1 MQPGI
6 VMETLLLEQVLQP
19 LARGCDALG
28 DYGIGVIAQHVAE
41 RDARRFGDLLS
52 RQVSGHA
59 ER

>member
-1 MQPGI
+1 
-6 VMETLLLEQVLQP
+6 METLLLEQVLQP